1 MEKHSYLLTGAAGF
15 LGKHIDGFLS
25 SQGHTIIRA
34 GRTVSNN
41 IICDLATGVPVI
53 KDMVDVVVHAAGKAH
68 IVPKTEA
75 EKKDFFDVNLNGTM
89 NLCKGLEA
97 LAVKPQSFVFI
108 STVAVYGVD
117 AGENIDEQHPLNGS
131 TPYAKSKIE
140 AEDFLKEW
148 CKKNNVLLSI
158 LRLPLI
164 AGSNPPG
171 NLGAMINGL
180 KSGKYFNIN
189 GGLAKK
195 SVVMAADIAKWI
207 PAIAA
212 KGGTY
217 NLTDGYNP
225 SFAELAAVI
234 AKQLGKSSPKNIP
247 GWVAQLIA
255 FAGNFLGSKA
265 PINTDKLQK
274 ITATLIFN
282 DNHARNSFG
291 WKPQPVLDAF
301 TIV

>member
-1 MEKHSYLLTGAAGF
+1 MASTYLLTGAAGF
-15 LGKHIDGFLS
+15 LGKYIDAYLS
-25 SQGHTIIRA
+25 SSGHNIIRV
-34 GRTVSNN
+34 GRSASSN
-41 IICDLATGVPVI
+41 IICNLATSLPEI
-53 KDMVDVVVHAAGKAH
+53 KSKVDVVVHAAGKAH

-75 EKKDFFDVNLNGTM
+75 EKKDFFDVNLNGTI

-97 LAVKPQSFVFI
+97 LDVKPQSFVFI

-117 AGENIDEQHPLNGS
+117 AGENINEQHPLNGS
-131 TPYAKSKIE
+131 TPYAKSKIA
-140 AEDFLKEW
+140 AEDFLKNW
-148 CKKNNVLLSI
+148 CKKNNVLLAV

-195 SVVMAADIAKWI
+195 SVVMATDVAKWI

-247 GWVAQLIA
+247 GWLATLIA
-255 FAGNFLGSKA
+255 MAGNLLGNKA

-274 ITATLIFN
+274 ITATLTFN
-282 DNHARNSFG
+282 DNHSRNSFA
-291 WKPQPVLDAF
+291 WKPQPVLEAF

>member
-1 MEKHSYLLTGAAGF
+1 MASTYLLTGATGF
-15 LGKHIDGFLS
+15 LGKYIDANLS
-25 SQGHTIIRA
+25 SAGNTIIRL
-34 GRTVSNN
+34 GRAASSNVV
-41 IICDLATGVPVI
+41 CDLSTRVPEI
-53 KDMVDVVVHAAGKAH
+53 KRPVDVVIHAAGKAH
-68 IVPKTEA
+68 MVPKTDA
-75 EKKDFFDVNLNGTM
+75 EKKDFFDVNLNGTI

-117 AGENIDEQHPLNGS
+117 AGENIDEQYPLNGN

-140 AEDFLKEW
+140 AEDFLKDW
-148 CKKNNVLLSI
+148 CKENKVLLSV

-164 AGSNPPG
+164 AGRNPPG

-195 SVVMAADIAKWI
+195 SIVMATDIAKWI

-225 SFAELAAVI
+225 CFAELAATI
-234 AKQLGKSSPKNIP
+234 AKQLSKSSPKNIP
-247 GWVAQLIA
+247 GWLAKLIA

-274 ITATLIFN
+274 ITATLTFN

-291 WKPQPVLDAF
+291 WKPQPVLKAF